1 MALQEMELSFWP
13 ELSEAER
20 LHFRHLVMIR
30 PQVPSEGQ
38 LRMLSGLA
46 ATLTQPRLLTLMSR
60 TPHWLSNWEVLEALA
75 GNEAAPESIRRDL
88 EMVVSLFILM
98 REMDGAPAGEK
109 AERAEA
115 VKGVYQ
121 QLRPDLKPVAKL
133 LAKQLAKPIGG
144 TGSTL
149 EMPPLPN
156 PDQDWEAL
164 TLPPEPPAAAV
175 VLTREDRLARAA
187 NSENPGEILAAL
199 LSEEEDFRSAAM
211 GNPML
216 SEDLVCQA
224 LQSGASDGLHD
235 EVYAEARWYF
245 REGIREAIL
254 DAPASPEDLCRRI
267 ALSRHLVALLGQSS
281 HSRLGIQRAVSLF
294 AQLDESEYQYVT
306 YWCKRNAPHLL
317 RVVKYFY
324 DRQRRQAGSP
334 SGGLGRETQ
343 GQWAS
348 LEERVFLATQATGPD
363 QLAQLLRDPDSQVFR
378 LTLENPALT
387 PRLLHGAIPVLER
400 ERIELLASHHS
411 WGRDPEV
418 REALL
423 HNPLLGENQA
433 LGILDELQ
441 GLKALVEVVKD
452 PRVPHLEVKRRALE
466 RLRGLYQEIGSE
478 ERLAALRSHGAEL
491 MRHLPQEVLQDEAS
505 LRALVADRQLDP
517 SLLLRLARNK
527 LTPRGVLEHIA
538 AHPVLLAHTPIMSE
552 LLLNPKTPRESSLR
566 LWGLLSE
573 AEQQQL
579 LKSPHLPTTLRH
591 LA

>member
-1 MALQEMELSFWP
+1 MALQEQELTFWP

-46 ATLTQPRLLTLMSR
+46 TTLTHPRLITLMAR
-60 TPHWLSNWEVLEALA
+60 TPHWLSHWEILGALA

-88 EMVVSLFILM
+88 ELVVSLFDLM
-98 REMDGAPAGEK
+98 REMDAAPAADK
-109 AERAEA
+109 AERADV

-121 QLRPDLKPVAKL
+121 QLRPELKPVAKL

-149 EMPPLPN
+149 EMPSLPE

-164 TLPPEPPAAAV
+164 TLPPAAPVAQV
-175 VLTREDRLARAA
+175 VLTHQDRVSLASG
-187 NSENPGEILAAL
+187 SENPSDILFGL
-199 LSEEEDFRSAAM
+199 LADQDDLRQAAM

-216 SEDLVCQA
+216 SEDIVCQA
-224 LQSGASDGLHD
+224 LQLSPVDGLFD
-235 EVYAEARWYF
+235 EIYGEARWYF

-254 DAPASPEDLCRRI
+254 EAPSSPEDLCRRI
-267 ALSRHLVALLGQSS
+267 ALSRHLVELLGRGS
-281 HSRLGIQRAVSLF
+281 HSRISIQRAVSLF

-306 YWCKRNAPHLL
+306 YWCKRHAPHLL

-334 SGGLGRETQ
+334 SGGLGRESQ

-348 LEERVFLATQATGPD
+348 LEERVFLATQSTASD
-363 QLAQLLRDPDSQVFR
+363 QLAQLLRDPDPQVFR

-387 PRLLHGAIPVLER
+387 PRLLHAAIPVLER
-400 ERIELLASHHS
+400 ERIDLLATHHA

-418 REALL
+418 RESLL

-433 LGILDELQ
+433 LGILDELN
-441 GLKALVEVVKD
+441 GIKALVEVVKD

-466 RLRGLYQEIGSE
+466 RLRELYQEIPSE
-478 ERLAALRSHGAEL
+478 ERLTALRSYGAEL

-505 LRALVADRQLDP
+505 LRLLVADRQLDP

-527 LTPRGVLEHIA
+527 LTPRGILELIA
-538 AHPVLLAHTPIMSE
+538 AHPVLLAHTAIMSE

-566 LWGLLSE
+566 LWGLMSE

>member
-1 MALQEMELSFWP
+1 MALKELELSFWP
-13 ELSEAER
+13 ELSETER

-46 ATLTQPRLLTLMSR
+46 STLTQPRLITLMAR
-60 TPHWLSNWEVLEALA
+60 TAHWLSHWEVLEALA

-88 EMVVSLFILM
+88 ELVVSLFDLM
-98 REMDGAPAGEK
+98 REMDAAPAADK
-109 AERAEA
+109 VERAEV

-121 QLRPDLKPVAKL
+121 QLRPELKPVAKL

-144 TGSTL
+144 TGATL
-149 EMPPLPN
+149 EMPSLPD
-156 PDQDWEAL
+156 PDQDWETL
-164 TLPPEPPAAAV
+164 TSPPAAPVAPV
-175 VLTREDRLARAA
+175 TLTHQDRLALAGA
-187 NSENPGEILAAL
+187 SENPSEILTGLMAEADDLRQAAL
-199 LSEEEDFRSAAM
+199 

-216 SEDLVCQA
+216 SEDIVCQA
-224 LQSGASDGLHD
+224 LQLSPVDGLFD
-235 EVYAEARWYF
+235 EVYGEARWYF

-254 DAPASPEDLCRRI
+254 EAPASPEDLCRRI
-267 ALSRHLVALLGQSS
+267 ALSRHLVELLGLGS
-281 HSRLGIQRAVSLF
+281 HSRISIQRAVSLF

-306 YWCKRNAPHLL
+306 YWCKRHAPHLL

-334 SGGLGRETQ
+334 SGGLGRESQ

-348 LEERVFLATQATGPD
+348 LEERVFLATQSTSHE
-363 QLAQLLRDPDSQVFR
+363 QLGQLLRDPDLQVFR

-387 PRLLHGAIPVLER
+387 PRLLHAAIPVLER
-400 ERIELLASHHS
+400 ERIDFLATHHA

-418 REALL
+418 RESLL

-433 LGILDELQ
+433 LGILDELN
-441 GLKALVEVVKD
+441 GIKALVEVVKD

-466 RLRGLYQEIGSE
+466 RLRALYQEIASE
-478 ERLAALRSHGAEL
+478 ERLLALRSFGAEL

-505 LRALVADRQLDP
+505 LRLLVADRQLDP

-527 LTPRGVLEHIA
+527 LTPRGILELIA
-538 AHPVLLAHTPIMSE
+538 AHPVLLAHTAIMSE

-566 LWGLLSE
+566 LWGLMSE